1 MFDAVCGNSDMRAGS
16 PGDWLRRW
24 GPPLGWMGVIAVFS
38 GARWDAAATGA
49 LILPLLQALF
59 PWAPPAGLET
69 LHLGLRKLGHLVEYA
84 VLALLWV
91 RAFLPGRPAGQARGL
106 ALFFSLLYAILDELR
121 QGWTGTRTATPWDV
135 ALDGV
140 GALLAVGSLAAGARA
155 ERWLRRSAR
164 GVAALT
170 AGGAALGALLDG
182 SLGLPALDLVIAAA
196 LAAAGAVMLGPA
208 RERARE
214 QPR

>member
-1 MFDAVCGNSDMRAGS
+1 M
-16 PGDWLRRW
+16 
-24 GPPLGWMGVIAVFS
+24 
-38 GARWDAAATGA
+38 
-49 LILPLLQALF
+49 
-59 PWAPPAGLET
+59 
-69 LHLGLRKLGHLVEYA
+69 
-84 VLALLWV
+84 
-91 RAFLPGRPAGQARGL
+91 
-106 ALFFSLLYAILDELR
+106 
-121 QGWTGTRTATPWDV
+121 

-170 AGGAALGALLDG
+170 AGGAALGALLDW

-196 LAAAGAVMLGPA
+196 LAAAGAVMLGAA
-208 RERARE
+208 RGRARE